1 MSSGVLQWV
10 EVSDGP
16 RLATWTWQAGQPT
29 WLLVHGLAS
38 NARLW
43 DGMANI
49 LSSLGQT
56 VISVD
61 QRGHGLSDRP
71 EGGYDFATISSDLA
85 AVIDNVIDAPVIAV
99 GQSWGANVVLELA
112 ARRPDLVSSV
122 VGIDGGFIEL
132 SASFEDWESA
142 AATLRPPDLPPITWA
157 AATEQAASFYPGFP
171 PDGVLAQLANLE
183 EGVDGRVRRRLPLE
197 AHMTILRHLFE
208 QRPLDTAAK
217 LGQPVLIVA
226 ARNNDTGDKAQ
237 RAQALEAALAQG
249 RLVWLEGHH
258 DLHAQRPQKV
268 VDVVVGALSEGFL
281 K

>member
-1 MSSGVLQWV
+1 MSSGVLRWV

-85 AVIDNVIDAPVIAV
+85 AVIDNMVDPPVIAV
-99 GQSWGANVVLELA
+99 GQSWGANVVLDLA

-142 AATLRPPDLPPITWA
+142 SATLRPPDLPPITWA
-157 AATEQAASFYPGFP
+157 AATEQAESFYPGFP

-183 EGVDGRVRRRLPLE
+183 
-197 AHMTILRHLFE
+197 
-208 QRPLDTAAK
+208 
-217 LGQPVLIVA
+217 
-226 ARNNDTGDKAQ
+226 
-237 RAQALEAALAQG
+237 
-249 RLVWLEGHH
+249 
-258 DLHAQRPQKV
+258 
-268 VDVVVGALSEGFL
+268 
-281 K
+281 